1 MAESSNHDLAAA
13 HASRVNGDYE
23 TAHGLY
29 RSIVGSDPGA
39 AEAWWGLGLTLM
51 NMGEF
56 DESIACLE
64 KAAELDPSSQRYL
77 LDLAKHQTMLGMF
90 DEAKPVFERVIEID
104 GSSREADEARN
115 QLRYY

>member
-1 MAESSNHDLAAA
+1 MAESSTHDLAAA
-13 HASRVNGDYE
+13 HASRVSGDYE

-29 RSIVGSDPGA
+29 RAIVECDSTA
-39 AEAWWGLGLTLM
+39 ADAWWGLGLTLM

-56 DESIACLE
+56 EESICCLE
-64 KAAELDPSSQRYL
+64 KAIELEPESQRYL
-77 LDLAKHQTMLGMF
+77 LDLGKHQTMLGMF
-90 DEAKPVFERVIEID
+90 DEAKPVFERIIEID

>member
-1 MAESSNHDLAAA
+1 MAETNQHLSAA
-13 HASRVNGDYE
+13 HSHRIGGEYDEASR
-23 TAHGLY
+23 LY
-29 RSIVGSDPGA
+29 RVVLEANDSL

-56 DESIACLE
+56 EDSVAALE
-64 KAAELDPSSQRYL
+64 KATQLDTTSQKYL

-90 DEAKPVFERVIEID
+90 DEAKPVFERVIELNA
-104 GSSREADEARN
+104 GTREAEEARN